1 MRVLWRAL
9 PMPRLLGTPLAPMSK
24 AAAGF
29 PPSPGAPVGSFPI
42 PAPRSPGR
50 QLPPSLEP
58 LLRPADNIIL
68 QRL

>member
-1 MRVLWRAL
+1 MARIADAKAPRNAL
-9 PMPRLLGTPLAPMSK
+9 SADEQSRRGLPAVPRDPGRQLPHPK
-24 AAAGF
+24 H
-29 PPSPGAPVGSFPI
+29 PGA
-42 PAPRSPGR
+42 PGR